1 MTAMADLASRLVVV
15 TTVAFCLWIVLL
27 VVFRRM
33 SSPILGLVAAIL
45 SWGGASVAAG
55 WIVTM
60 LRRGGFWPLV

>member
-1 MTAMADLASRLVVV
+1 
-15 TTVAFCLWIVLL
+15 LL
-27 VVFRRM
+27 VVFRRV